1 MNTEEI
7 IRNVKNPLTDEVLNE
22 IINRTTTPN
31 EPFKITY
38 QFYNNLVN
46 PNHNE
51 YKLNVNETD
60 KLNFTVSLFNTWKNN
75 ITSLTEDVIKKY
87 IEQGIYNDSIY
98 YLRNYLKTLPD
109 KISAEQFYKVENNL
123 FQIMNN
129 DYDEVKKYGWRKTDA
144 NYWTKIYF
152 DDVVGKRTNYINST
166 KHRLYM
172 NINEKDLYK
181 LSYLF
186 VQKCYER
193 KVDYSFKFSTIE
205 KREDGIVFFAS
216 DKNLPKYLEIL
227 NEIKKE
233 RPEIFER
240 CEKPPI
246 LTGLLDEKIGY
257 GAEPTE
263 RIKNENDDLASFNTL
278 RSKILED
285 SINETYKKWII
296 DNSEK
301 KYIIYNNK
309 QILLG
314 DYIIYRYAKAKYE
327 EYLDYSGKYSKYE
340 IKSLEFQKELLQAYQ
355 DNRKWV
361 INQEGYFQSPK
372 FTIPLPINLKN
383 LEKDILRNI
392 VSKDPNYLKQLKE
405 KINEK
410 CIQYD
415 IDPENFA
422 INMGKE
428 KLKNIEESVKKE
440 VENTKQKIDTIYNNF
455 IEKIKNESEEKDLLK
470 EFSETYQEFVNKI
483 NVIGISTS
491 KEIIE
496 KYKMEI
502 ISKIKV
508 LYSDY
513 YLKLQDLKS
522 KDNFEQKKNT
532 LPTFEELK
540 KLKDK
545 YEIKN
550 TEHFEHKIVIEKET
564 GKQVTDSKLINNVNF
579 AYLWKYAAQIKVFAN
594 DDEGYAFNNITE
606 ESYKFFINEIMKQIK
621 ETGTID
627 SIKLF
632 RQSQIHSLD
641 YKYTT
646 EIITKLFDSKVTI
659 KKIEEILH
667 DRGIVEN
674 NALENVQELYGDELI
689 ATRIA
694 QEKNNE
700 IVYGNKVK

>member
-1 MNTEEI
+1 
-7 IRNVKNPLTDEVLNE
+7 
-22 IINRTTTPN
+22 
-31 EPFKITY
+31 
-38 QFYNNLVN
+38 
-46 PNHNE
+46 
-51 YKLNVNETD
+51 
-60 KLNFTVSLFNTWKNN
+60 
-75 ITSLTEDVIKKY
+75 
-87 IEQGIYNDSIY
+87 
-98 YLRNYLKTLPD
+98 
-109 KISAEQFYKVENNL
+109 
-123 FQIMNN
+123 
-129 DYDEVKKYGWRKTDA
+129 
-144 NYWTKIYF
+144 
-152 DDVVGKRTNYINST
+152 
-166 KHRLYM
+166 
-172 NINEKDLYK
+172 
-181 LSYLF
+181 
-186 VQKCYER
+186 
-193 KVDYSFKFSTIE
+193 
-205 KREDGIVFFAS
+205 
-216 DKNLPKYLEIL
+216 
-227 NEIKKE
+227 
-233 RPEIFER
+233 
-240 CEKPPI
+240 
-246 LTGLLDEKIGY
+246 
-257 GAEPTE
+257 
-263 RIKNENDDLASFNTL
+263 
-278 RSKILED
+278 
-285 SINETYKKWII
+285 
-296 DNSEK
+296 
-301 KYIIYNNK
+301 
-309 QILLG
+309 
-314 DYIIYRYAKAKYE
+314 
-327 EYLDYSGKYSKYE
+327 
-340 IKSLEFQKELLQAYQ
+340 
-355 DNRKWV
+355 
-361 INQEGYFQSPK
+361 
-372 FTIPLPINLKN
+372 
-383 LEKDILRNI
+383 
-392 VSKDPNYLKQLKE
+392 
-405 KINEK
+405 
-410 CIQYD
+410 
-415 IDPENFA
+415 
-422 INMGKE
+422 
-428 KLKNIEESVKKE
+428 
-440 VENTKQKIDTIYNNF
+440 
-455 IEKIKNESEEKDLLK
+455 
-470 EFSETYQEFVNKI
+470 
-483 NVIGISTS
+483 
-491 KEIIE
+491 
-496 KYKMEI
+496 MEI